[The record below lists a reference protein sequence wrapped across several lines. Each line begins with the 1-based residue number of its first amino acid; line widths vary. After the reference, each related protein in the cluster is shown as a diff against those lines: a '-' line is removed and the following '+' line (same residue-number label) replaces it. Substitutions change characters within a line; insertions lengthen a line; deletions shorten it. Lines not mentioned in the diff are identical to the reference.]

1 MRQNLKSSRRLCHP
15 CWWPWRRLA
24 GRWEGQAPSQDA
36 TGRAGELDNAWTWV
50 AARARA
56 LGKNR
61 KDKATSTQTSAHG
74 NRPPVYTNSADTH
87 PRARTKPVPRAKL
100 PLNTSERNTN
110 KQTNATTTAPYT
122 GQAAPAPAHAKA
134 QPAPA
139 TSAQCLHHALPSHHR
154 LQCAQQPPAHPMP
167 AQTHPTPTARLAHT
181 TALRPEKG
189 THTLAAKTPPLP
201 APNNHHQIRPI
212 PPRNDRHLFRKAST
226 HLRPHAARPWPRA
239 GPKKGAGIRP
249 KKRVTKYVH
258 RQLGDTDR
266 DSKLG
271 PPHGPQKKPSG
282 KPGHRHPHARTAQR
296 QTRPPPNPTQQRQG
310 TPQLRS
316 PARAQASTIMTP
328 CMCGPNVD
336 PPQNR
341 LNDNRQPPALRHRVR
356 LRSADPPTSVHVPM
370 ERLHTSA
377 YAA

>member
-110 KQTNATTTAPYT
+110 KQTNDTTTAPYT
-122 GQAAPAPAHAKA
+122 EQAAPAPPRTPWHKRN
-134 QPAPA
+134 P
-139 TSAQCLHHALPSHHR
+139 
-154 LQCAQQPPAHPMP
+154 QPPHIVRTTLFPPTTGCNAPNSPPPIPCLRKRTRRRRH
-167 AQTHPTPTARLAHT
+167 AWPTPPRSARKRAHT
-181 TALRPEKG
+181 RLRQ
-189 THTLAAKTPPLP
+189 KTPPLP
-201 APNNHHQIRPI
+201 APNNRHQIRPI

-271 PPHGPQKKPSG
+271 PPHGPQKDALRQAWP
-282 KPGHRHPHARTAQR
+282 PVPARPHGARRNT
-296 QTRPPPNPTQQRQG
+296 PNPPTQHSNAKEHHNYDR
-310 TPQLRS
+310 LHAHR
-316 PARAQASTIMTP
+316 PARSCHHACAGPTWTP
-328 CMCGPNVD
+328 HKTG
-336 PPQNR
+336 
-341 LNDNRQPPALRHRVR
+341 
-356 LRSADPPTSVHVPM
+356 
-370 ERLHTSA
+370 
-377 YAA
+377 